1 MSPSR
6 TPSPQGTPP
15 RYAAPP
21 DRDQAAFARKL
32 VRDVAQ
38 VEDPLTLERW
48 ASSLLGRMWERTRR
62 DRLRSKQDPGFA
74 LGIAMIEAIGLA
86 GGRGA
91 KMALHAIA
99 QLDDGSVGWHAE
111 EWSEHIKA
119 ELPEWITEIG
129 QAKLVRAASVC
140 RPCDG
145 EMIFIEALQPAIGLH
160 TLAVFVDDTRGGM
173 AKHLGLIQP
182 LDSLDPTM
190 LEFVDDH
197 GRAAK
202 LAPVELVFACGR
214 IRDAITQ
221 TDRTLEMT
229 MPEEYAD
236 LRALALTR
244 VWRQSDLALPG

>member
-1 MSPSR
+1 M
-6 TPSPQGTPP
+6 PP

-21 DRDQAAFARKL
+21 DRDQAAFGREMARN
-32 VRDVAQ
+32 VARF
-38 VEDPLTLERW
+38 EDPLTLERW

-62 DRLRSKQDPGFA
+62 DRLQSKQDPGFA

-99 QLDDGSVGWHAE
+99 ELDDGSVGWHAE
-111 EWSEHIKA
+111 EWAEHIKA
-119 ELPEWITEIG
+119 DLPEWTTKVAE
-129 QAKLVRAASVC
+129 AKLIRAASVC
-140 RPCDG
+140 RPCEG
-145 EMIFIEALQPAIGLH
+145 EMIFVEVEQPAIGLH
-160 TLAVFVDDTRGGM
+160 TLAVFVDDTLGGM
-173 AKHLGLIQP
+173 AKHLALIQP
-182 LDSLDPTM
+182 LDSVDLEM
-190 LEFVDDH
+190 LGPIDDN

-214 IRDAITQ
+214 VRDAITQ
-221 TDRTLEMT
+221 TDRTLERP

-244 VWRQSDLALPG
+244 VWRQSDLAVPG